1 MVHDFNDARYDRRHA
16 NTDISYDLKEN
27 KDLQDIYLDRTINE
41 CDTSSYHEMPKIE
54 KPSIS
59 QFKTEKQLLGCA
71 SAVFNPRRLS
81 FKNKKRNP
89 SVNSQEKMQSTKKM
103 VPMST

>member
-1 MVHDFNDARYDRRHA
+1 MH
-16 NTDISYDLKEN
+16 DLKDNRDYHEN
-27 KDLQDIYLDRTINE
+27 FLDRTLNE

-71 SAVFNPRRLS
+71 SAVFNPRRIE
-81 FKNKKRNP
+81 FK
-89 SVNSQEKMQSTKKM
+89 
-103 VPMST
+103 